1 MSDPYVCPRCNKR
14 YGDAGLRFCTVDGA
28 TLLPEE
34 ALTRLGSV
42 LADRYELQEVLN
54 RGVHNVVYRGQ
65 NQVFGKPVAI
75 KFLSVSQS
83 QPGPTAGHFI
93 SQAQLAS
100 MVHHP
105 NVIDVIDTGRAPD
118 GALYQVLELLK
129 GGSLEHT
136 LASKHRLPL
145 FEAVN
150 IIRQLAHALDAV
162 HHEGLLHLDL
172 QPGNIFLVPQQG
184 RRQTVRRIRAGTTQ
198 SFAVERE
205 ERFVFVKLMGFGG
218 ARSMDEGG
226 TAEAGLE
233 ALGRAALMFQAPE
246 RLTGTVDRRSDI
258 YSLGL
263 LLYLMVTGEMAFD
276 GPPVPGATAVPP
288 GWRMPELELQQE
300 TNATIMRCM
309 EGDPDRRFQTMEELL
324 PALDDCFTDR
334 VFLRDAA
341 RLEGALESG
350 LVPDDG

>member
-1 MSDPYVCPRCNKR
+1 MN
-14 YGDAGLRFCTVDGA
+14 YGNAGLRFCTVDGA

-34 ALTRLGSV
+34 ALARLGSV
-42 LADRYELQEVLN
+42 LADRYELQEVLD
-54 RGVHNVVYRGQ
+54 RGARCVVYRGQ

-75 KFLSVSQS
+75 KVLPVSAS
-83 QPGPTAGHFI
+83 QPGPAAGHFV
-93 SQAQLAS
+93 SQAQLGS

-118 GALYQVLELLK
+118 GALYQVLEFLE
-129 GGSLEHT
+129 GGSLEQR
-136 LASKHRLPL
+136 LASKGRLPL

-150 IIRQLAHALDAV
+150 IIRQLAQALDAV
-162 HHEGLLHLDL
+162 HHEGLLHLEL
-172 QPGNIFLVPQQG
+172 QPGNILLVPQQG
-184 RRQTVRRIRAGTTQ
+184 RRQTIRRIRKGATD

-205 ERFVFVKLMGFGG
+205 ELFVFVKLMGFGG
-218 ARSMDEGG
+218 ALSMDQDG
-226 TAEAGLE
+226 AAQAGLE
-233 ALGRAALMFQAPE
+233 RLGRTALLFQAPE
-246 RLTGTVDRRSDI
+246 RVAGTVDRRSDI